1 MLDYGDFIKI
11 FKKFLFINTIIFA
24 LGVFLLFGIY
34 VYSYFTQALNIKSA
48 NNYYLYDMNDKLVS
62 GNDDDWVTL
71 KDISPYLINATIAIE
86 DKNFYKHQGFDYL
99 RIIKSL
105 YINFVNGKTLQGAS
119 TITQQL
125 AKNLFLEFDKTW
137 SRKIKEAWLTINLE
151 THYSKDEILEG
162 YLNTIN
168 YGTVFGISEAAYYYF
183 GKDCKD
189 LTLAEASILAGIPK
203 SPSNYS
209 PLANLE
215 ASKKRQKLILD
226 AMVKNKYITDD
237 EAKKAYEE
245 ELTFTGIKKENDSIT
260 VGYYEDA
267 VLDELKEINTIPDT
281 YLETGG
287 LKIYTNLDYEAQMN
301 MEENVK
307 KYITDENMQTSG
319 IMINPESGKII
330 ALIGGKNYAI
340 SEYNRATKAKRQVGS
355 TMKSFLY
362 YAALENGFTPSTTF
376 KSEKTTFVFDEDN
389 TYSPSNYNQN
399 YPNKD
404 ISMLTAIAYSDNIYA
419 VKSHLFLGEDVL
431 VETAKRAGITSPLE
445 AIPSLA
451 LGSEE
456 ITLLDMATAYT
467 TLANEGV
474 KVNTYFIR
482 KVTDMNDNVLY
493 EAKEKSEPVFNKSLV
508 YILNE
513 LLTNTYNTE
522 LIDYN
527 YPTCYAI
534 ASKLTHKYAIKTG
547 STDSDRLIFGYNK
560 DILVTYRLGYDDNS
574 YLPKNTSTIMQNMWA
589 DTIEGYLKDKENN
602 WYEMPENVVG
612 VLIDPISGKLADSTT
627 KKQLTYYI
635 KGTEPYLEELDLDSI
650 IPTIKED

>member
-1 MLDYGDFIKI
+1 MLDYGDFMKI

-267 VLDELKEINTIPDT
+267 VLDELKEISTIPDT

-307 KYITDENMQTSG
+307 KYITDENMQASG

-574 YLPKNTSTIMQNMWA
+574 DLPKNTSTIMQNMWA

>member
-1 MLDYGDFIKI
+1 MLDYGDFMKI

-237 EAKKAYEE
+237 EANKAYEE

-307 KYITDENMQTSG
+307 KYITDENMQASG

-574 YLPKNTSTIMQNMWA
+574 DLPKNTSTIMQNMWA

-627 KKQLTYYI
+627 KKQLAYYI

>member
-1 MLDYGDFIKI
+1 MLDYGDFMKI

-508 YILNE
+508 YVLNE

-574 YLPKNTSTIMQNMWA
+574 DLPKNTSTIMQNMWA
-589 DTIEGYLKDKENN
+589 DTIEAYLKDKENN

>member
-1 MLDYGDFIKI
+1 MVIAMKI
-11 FKKFLFINTIIFA
+11 WKKILKTGLFLFTI
-24 LGVFLLFGIY
+24 GVVFLVGVY
-34 VYSYFTQALNIKSA
+34 VYAYFSKPLDIKTA
-48 NNYYLYDMNDKLVS
+48 NNYYLYDKDDKIFS
-62 GNDDDWVTL
+62 GNNQDWVKL
-71 KDISPYLINATIAIE
+71 DDISPYVINATIATE

-105 YINFVNGKTLQGAS
+105 YVNFINGKTLQGAS

-137 SRKIKEAWLTINLE
+137 SRKIKEAWLTVNLE

-168 YGTVFGISEAAYYYF
+168 YGGVFGIQDAAYYYF

-203 SPSNYS
+203 NPSNYS
-209 PLANLE
+209 PLANE
-215 ASKKRQKLILD
+215 NASKQRQKLILD
-226 AMVKNKYITDD
+226 AMVKNKYITSE
-237 EAKKAYEE
+237 EADAAYVT
-245 ELTFTGIKKENDSIT
+245 ELTYIGVKKENTSIT
-260 VGYYEDA
+260 LDYYTDA
-267 VLDELKEINTIPDT
+267 VLDELKEITNIPES

-287 LKIYTNLDYEAQMN
+287 LKIYTNLDYEAQMT
-301 MEENVK
+301 MEQQVK
-307 KYITDENMQTSG
+307 QYITDDKMQVSG

-340 SEYNRATKAKRQVGS
+340 SEYNRATQAKRQVGS

-362 YAALENGFTPSTTF
+362 YAALENGFTASTTF

-404 ISMLTAIAYSDNIYA
+404 ISMLSAITYSDNIYA
-419 VKSHLFLGEDVL
+419 VKCHLFLGEETL

-456 ITLLDMATAYT
+456 ITLLDMASAYT

-474 KVNTYFIR
+474 KVKTYFIR
-482 KVTDMNDNVLY
+482 KVTDMQDNVLY
-493 EAKEKSEPVFNKSLV
+493 ETKEQSEPVFNKSLV

-513 LLTNTYNTE
+513 LLTNTYNNA

-574 YLPKNTSTIMQNMWA
+574 DLPSNTSTIMQNMWA
-589 DTIEGYLKDKENN
+589 DTIETYLKDKESN

-612 VLIDPISGKLADSTT
+612 VLIDPISGKIADSTT

>member
-1 MLDYGDFIKI
+1 MLDYGDFMKI

-307 KYITDENMQTSG
+307 KYITDENMQASG

>member
-1 MLDYGDFIKI
+1 MVIAMKI
-11 FKKFLFINTIIFA
+11 WKKILKTGLFLFTI
-24 LGVFLLFGIY
+24 GVVFLVGVY
-34 VYSYFTQALNIKSA
+34 VYAYFSKPLDIKTA
-48 NNYYLYDMNDKLVS
+48 NNYYLYDKDDKIFS
-62 GNDDDWVTL
+62 GNNQDWVKL
-71 KDISPYLINATIAIE
+71 DDISPYVINATIATE

-105 YINFVNGKTLQGAS
+105 YVNFINGKTLQGAS

-137 SRKIKEAWLTINLE
+137 SRKIKEAWLTVNLE

-168 YGTVFGISEAAYYYF
+168 YGGVFGIQDAAYYYF

-203 SPSNYS
+203 NPSNYS
-209 PLANLE
+209 PLANE
-215 ASKKRQKLILD
+215 NASKQRQKLILD
-226 AMVKNKYITDD
+226 AMVKNKYITSE
-237 EAKKAYEE
+237 EADAAYVT
-245 ELTFTGIKKENDSIT
+245 ELIYIGVKKENTSIT
-260 VGYYEDA
+260 LDYYTDA
-267 VLDELKEINTIPDT
+267 VLDELKEITNIPES

-287 LKIYTNLDYEAQMN
+287 LKIYTNLDYEAQMT
-301 MEENVK
+301 MEQQVK
-307 KYITDENMQTSG
+307 QYITDDKMQVSG

-340 SEYNRATKAKRQVGS
+340 SEYNRATQAKRQVGS

-362 YAALENGFTPSTTF
+362 YAALENGFTASTTF

-404 ISMLTAIAYSDNIYA
+404 ISMLSAITYSDNIYA
-419 VKSHLFLGEDVL
+419 VKCHLFLGEETL

-456 ITLLDMATAYT
+456 ITLLDMASAYT

-474 KVNTYFIR
+474 KVKTYFIR
-482 KVTDMNDNVLY
+482 KVTDMQDNVLY
-493 EAKEKSEPVFNKSLV
+493 EAKEQSEPVFNKSLV

-513 LLTNTYNTE
+513 LLTNTYNNA

-574 YLPKNTSTIMQNMWA
+574 DLPSNTSTIMQNMWA
-589 DTIEGYLKDKENN
+589 DTIETYLKDKESN

-612 VLIDPISGKLADSTT
+612 VLIDPISGKIADSTT

>member
-1 MLDYGDFIKI
+1 MKI
-11 FKKFLFINTIIFA
+11 FKKVIVLSTIFFTI
-24 LGVFLLFGIY
+24 GIGLLIGIY
-34 VYSYFTQALNIKSA
+34 VYSYFTQPLNIKSA
-48 NNYYLYDMNDKLVS
+48 NNYYLYDKDDKLVS
-62 GNDDDWVTL
+62 GNDDDWVTI
-71 KDISPYLINATIAIE
+71 KDISSYLINATIAIE

-137 SRKIKEAWLTINLE
+137 SRKIKEAWLTVNLE

-168 YGTVFGISEAAYYYF
+168 YGNVFGIKEAAYYYF

-203 SPSNYS
+203 SPGNYS
-209 PLANLE
+209 PLANLD

-226 AMVKNKYITDD
+226 AMVKNNYITEE
-237 EAKKAYEE
+237 EANNAYDQ
-245 ELTFTGIKKENDSIT
+245 ELTFIGVKKENDSVT
-260 VGYYEDA
+260 VGYYESA
-267 VLDELKEINTIPDT
+267 VLDELKSIDTIPDT

-287 LKIYTNLDYEAQMN
+287 LKIYTNLDYDAQMN
-301 MEENVK
+301 MENNIK
-307 KYITDENMQTSG
+307 KYITDDKMQVSG
-319 IMINPESGKII
+319 IMINPETGKII
-330 ALIGGKNYAI
+330 ALVGGKNYAI
-340 SEYNRATKAKRQVGS
+340 SEYNRATQAKRQVGS

-389 TYSPSNYNQN
+389 TYSPSNYNEN

-431 VETAKRAGITSPLE
+431 VETAKRAGIEANLE
-445 AIPSLA
+445 PIPSLA

-456 ITLLDMATAYT
+456 ITLLDMATGYT

-474 KVNTYFIR
+474 KVKTYFIR
-482 KVTDMNDNVLY
+482 KITDMQDNVLY
-493 EAKEKSEPVFNKSLV
+493 EAKEFNEPVFNKSLV

-574 YLPKNTSTIMQNMWA
+574 NLPTNTSTIMQNMWA
-589 DTIEGYLKDKENN
+589 DTIEEYLKDKETN
-602 WYEMPENVVG
+602 WYEMPENIVG
-612 VLIDPISGKLADSTT
+612 VLIDPISGNIADSTT
-627 KKQLTYYI
+627 KKQLAYYI

-650 IPTIKED
+650 IPTLKED

>member
-1 MLDYGDFIKI
+1 MVIAMKI
-11 FKKFLFINTIIFA
+11 WKKILKTGLFLFTI
-24 LGVFLLFGIY
+24 GVVFLVGVY
-34 VYSYFTQALNIKSA
+34 VYAYFSKPLDIKTA
-48 NNYYLYDMNDKLVS
+48 NNYYLYDKDDKIFS
-62 GNDDDWVTL
+62 GNNQDWVKL
-71 KDISPYLINATIAIE
+71 DDISPYVINATIATE

-105 YINFVNGKTLQGAS
+105 YVNFINGKTLQGAS

-137 SRKIKEAWLTINLE
+137 SRKIKEAWLTVNLE

-168 YGTVFGISEAAYYYF
+168 YGGVFGIQDAAYYYF

-203 SPSNYS
+203 NPSNYS
-209 PLANLE
+209 PLANE
-215 ASKKRQKLILD
+215 NASKQRQKLILD
-226 AMVKNKYITDD
+226 AMVKNKYITSE
-237 EAKKAYEE
+237 EADAAYVT
-245 ELTFTGIKKENDSIT
+245 ELTYIGVKKENTSIT
-260 VGYYEDA
+260 LDYYTDA
-267 VLDELKEINTIPDT
+267 VLDELKEITNIPES

-287 LKIYTNLDYEAQMN
+287 LKIYTNLDYEAQMT
-301 MEENVK
+301 MEQQVK
-307 KYITDENMQTSG
+307 QYITDDKMQVSG

-340 SEYNRATKAKRQVGS
+340 SEYNRATQAKRQVGS

-362 YAALENGFTPSTTF
+362 YAALENGFTASTTF

-404 ISMLTAIAYSDNIYA
+404 ISMLSAITYSDNIYA
-419 VKSHLFLGEDVL
+419 VKCHLFLGEETL

-456 ITLLDMATAYT
+456 ITLLDMASAYT

-474 KVNTYFIR
+474 KVKTYFIR
-482 KVTDMNDNVLY
+482 KVTDMQDNVLY
-493 EAKEKSEPVFNKSLV
+493 EAKEQSEPVFNKSLV

-513 LLTNTYNTE
+513 LLTNTYNNA

-574 YLPKNTSTIMQNMWA
+574 DLPSNTSTIMQNMWA
-589 DTIEGYLKDKENN
+589 DTIETYLKDKESN

-612 VLIDPISGKLADSTT
+612 VLIDPISGKIADSTT

>member
-1 MLDYGDFIKI
+1 MKI
-11 FKKFLFINTIIFA
+11 FKKVIVLSTIFFTI
-24 LGVFLLFGIY
+24 GIGLLIGIY
-34 VYSYFTQALNIKSA
+34 VYSYFTQPLNIKSA
-48 NNYYLYDMNDKLVS
+48 NNYYLYDKDDKLVS
-62 GNDDDWVTL
+62 GNDDDWVTI

-137 SRKIKEAWLTINLE
+137 SRKIKEAWLTVNLE

-168 YGTVFGISEAAYYYF
+168 YGNVFGIKEAAYYYF

-203 SPSNYS
+203 SPGNYS
-209 PLANLE
+209 PLANLD

-226 AMVKNKYITDD
+226 AMVKNNYITEE
-237 EAKKAYEE
+237 EANNAYDQ
-245 ELTFTGIKKENDSIT
+245 ELTFIGVKKENDSVTI
-260 VGYYEDA
+260 GYYESA
-267 VLDELKEINTIPDT
+267 VLDELKSIDTIPDT

-287 LKIYTNLDYEAQMN
+287 LKIYTNLDYDAQMN
-301 MEENVK
+301 MENNIK
-307 KYITDENMQTSG
+307 KYITDDKMQVSG
-319 IMINPESGKII
+319 IMINPETGKII
-330 ALIGGKNYAI
+330 ALVGGKNYAI
-340 SEYNRATKAKRQVGS
+340 SEYNRATQAKRQVGS

-389 TYSPSNYNQN
+389 TYSPSNYNEN

-431 VETAKRAGITSPLE
+431 VETAKRAGIEANLE
-445 AIPSLA
+445 PIPSLA

-456 ITLLDMATAYT
+456 ITLLDMATGYT

-474 KVNTYFIR
+474 KVKTYFIR
-482 KVTDMNDNVLY
+482 KITDMQDNVLY
-493 EAKEKSEPVFNKSLV
+493 EAKEFNEPVFNKSLV

-574 YLPKNTSTIMQNMWA
+574 NLPTNTSTIMQNMWA
-589 DTIEGYLKDKENN
+589 DTIEEYLKDKETN
-602 WYEMPENVVG
+602 WYEMPENIVG
-612 VLIDPISGKLADSTT
+612 VLIDPISGNIADSTT
-627 KKQLTYYI
+627 KKQLAYYI

-650 IPTIKED
+650 IPTLKED

>member
-1 MLDYGDFIKI
+1 MLDYGDFMKI

-307 KYITDENMQTSG
+307 KYITDENMQASG

-574 YLPKNTSTIMQNMWA
+574 DLPKNTSTIMQNMWA

>member
-1 MLDYGDFIKI
+1 MKI
-11 FKKFLFINTIIFA
+11 LKKFLYINTIIFT
-24 LGVFLLFGIY
+24 LGIFLLFGIY

-71 KDISPYLINATIAIE
+71 QDISPYLIDATIAIE

-99 RIIKSL
+99 RIVKSL
-105 YINFVNGKTLQGAS
+105 YINFINGKTLQGAS

-168 YGTVFGISEAAYYYF
+168 YGNIFGISEASYYYF

-203 SPSNYS
+203 SPGNYS

-226 AMVKNKYITDD
+226 AMVKNKYITLE
-237 EAKKAYEE
+237 EAEKAYEE
-245 ELTFTGIKKENDSIT
+245 ELTFTGIKKENDSVTI
-260 VGYYEDA
+260 GYYENA

-307 KYITDENMQTSG
+307 KYITDENMQASG

-330 ALIGGKNYAI
+330 ALIGGKNYAV

-431 VETAKRAGITSPLE
+431 VETAKRAGITSNLQ

-513 LLTNTYNTE
+513 LLTSTYNTE

-574 YLPKNTSTIMQNMWA
+574 DLPKNTSTIMQNMWA
-589 DTIEGYLKDKENN
+589 DTIETYLKDKENN

-612 VLIDPISGKLADSTT
+612 VLIDPISGNLADSTT
-627 KKQLTYYI
+627 KKQLAYYI

>member
-1 MLDYGDFIKI
+1 MLDYGDFMKI